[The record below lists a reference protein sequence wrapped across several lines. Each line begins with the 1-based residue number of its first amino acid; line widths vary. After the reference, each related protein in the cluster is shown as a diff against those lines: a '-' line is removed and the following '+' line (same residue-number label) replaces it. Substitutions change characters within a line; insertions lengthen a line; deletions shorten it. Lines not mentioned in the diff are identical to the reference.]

1 MYIAL
6 VLYLATY
13 AFSAYKIWTLSK
25 IAIYQT
31 QVASLKALNAYVDS
45 VETSTYS
52 DSLYGKLYADIDLL
66 YDAVRLGAKKSC
78 TLNMLYLCP
87 MVLFFCI
94 TNGSEFAESYVNE
107 YKSEIL
113 PDLESALQETSLL
126 GSSVEEIIRKT
137 SEYLNEDTDSLG

>member
-1 MYIAL
+1 MYIVF

-52 DSLYGKLYADIDLL
+52 DNLYEKLHADIDLL

-87 MVLFFCI
+87 IILFFCI
-94 TNGSEFAESYVNE
+94 TNGREFTKSYVNE

-113 PDLESALQETSLL
+113 SELESALQDTSLL
-126 GSSVEEIIRKT
+126 GSSVKEIIRKT
-137 SEYLNEDTDSLG
+137 SKYLNEDVNSL